1 MARSICRLEKIVFG
15 DPSDIINNLLEDK
28 SEAKVKDESVDV
40 SETIAGDNENSEEDS
55 VDDEAESDQ
64 DVSVSNRSDDT
75 RPEEKKVAWVDEDDY
90 NYT

>member
-1 MARSICRLEKIVFG
+1 MARSICRLEKIIFG